1 VIAVS
6 PDKPEE
12 LQAIT
17 KTNEIKYTILSDS
30 EMKVARAFG
39 IAYRV
44 DLDTLKLLKQ
54 YNIDLEEASGKKHH
68 SLPAPSVFLLDTEG
82 KIKFEYV
89 NPSYMVR
96 IDPQTL
102 IAAARA
108 SIK

>member
-1 VIAVS
+1 MS
-6 PDKPEE
+6 PDRPEKV
-12 LQAIT
+12 QAIA
-17 KTNEIKYTILSDS
+17 KTGEIKYTLLSDS
-30 EMKVARAFG
+30 DLKAAQAFG
-39 IAYRV
+39 VAYRV
-44 DLDTLKLLKQ
+44 DDETLKLLEQ

-68 SLPAPSVFLLDTEG
+68 LLPVPSVFLLDTEG

-89 NPSYMVR
+89 NPDYKVR